1 MGRIALPVRW
11 TRLFLQLT
19 WVEQRELIVVI
30 CLAVWCETLVRWR
43 PLPEL
48 ARRFKVGL
56 GSNDSTLEDKPL
68 ESLPPWAIMRLRM
81 VRRVMR
87 NWPVEGVCLRHT
99 LVAGHRV
106 SALDPTLHIGVAMS
120 DPGVLEA
127 HAWLEIDGRSL
138 DVESRNYER
147 LSLS

>member
-1 MGRIALPVRW
+1 MESENPVR
-11 TRLFLQLT
+11 
-19 WVEQRELIVVI
+19 
-30 CLAVWCETLVRWR
+30 AG
-43 PLPEL
+43 
-48 ARRFKVGL
+48 A
-56 GSNDSTLEDKPL
+56 PL

-106 SALDPTLHIGVAMS
+106 RALDPTLHIGVAMS
-120 DPGVLEA
+120 DPGVLQA
-127 HAWLEIDGRSL
+127 HAWLEIDERSL

>member
-1 MGRIALPVRW
+1 M
-11 TRLFLQLT
+11 
-19 WVEQRELIVVI
+19 VVG
-30 CLAVWCETLVRWR
+30 LAMWCESLIRWR

-48 ARRFKVGL
+48 ARRFKVGMGPESL
-56 GSNDSTLEDKPL
+56 VPADASL
-68 ESLPPWAIMRLRM
+68 ESLPGWAIMRLRM

-87 NWPVEGVCLRHT
+87 NWPVDGVCLRHT

-106 SALDPTLHIGVAMS
+106 RTLHPTLHIGVAMS
-120 DPGVLEA
+120 DPGVLQA
-127 HAWLEIDGRSL
+127 HAWLEIGGRSL